1 MKITQYTLTSPLKQ
15 QREYVVAITVILH
28 DIIAAI
34 CGAID
39 ALGYT
44 RRVALLV
51 TIVAFS
57 G

>member
-15 QREYVVAITVILH
+15 QREYVVAITVILR

>member
-15 QREYVVAITVILH
+15 QREYVVIITVILR

-39 ALGYT
+39 AFRYT